1 MLKKVRI
8 PLILVFF
15 LIFLVSVSFLPHLFN
30 FNYNVKNNEI
40 DQPKYSASLE
50 GAENIVVTNLFRN
63 VTLSG
68 YGSTSFEDSL
78 SFTNFNNNPINSI
91 FVGIPL
97 SQSDELIFYKTTGE
111 DGNTLLTE
119 RSYMIV
125 KDYEMIAIY
134 FDSPLLPQQTKTIKF
149 FHQYKNLILYSQI
162 DKQYLIYNGFVFPV
176 LPYRAEGEIIA
187 HYYVPEGSEDID
199 GGWGYEMPIPSHYVS
214 YELAYLEIP
223 IGDLI
228 LIPYMENLNYSKQ
241 ITIQFSHQ
249 EYSNIQIK
257 ELNREIYFSP
267 WGIMRITDD
276 ITIENFGTIAFG
288 SVLLDIP
295 SNAKNVIASDDL
307 GELIFS
313 SKNKNEMK
321 ELTIGFS
328 ATRVVLIPNST
339 YNFKVEYDLPFED
352 YYSVNWDKGS
362 IQLDILLTK
371 FEYLGRDQ
379 TTTIIIDGCNAIN
392 YITNPPKSIEE
403 SRGTTILTYESDYIA
418 PFEIKL
424 IQFTFVIDFF
434 NLFLRP
440 IVFML
445 LISFIASIYVLF
457 VKSRKESRDK
467 SVLKKELF
475 PVNEIREF
483 CSLYEEKNALFLEI
497 RQAEENKRRKKIS
510 KNNYR
515 KILDK
520 NTSKIDEI
528 QRELKPFKKS
538 LTETNINFENI
549 IKKLDLL
556 EAEQTSVKD
565 SLNLLESRYKRGRLP
580 SRAAYL
586 KLSDDFKKRSKKI
599 ERNIDKLIQQLR
611 SYLL

>member
-8 PLILVFF
+8 VLILVFF
-15 LIFLVSVSFLPHLFN
+15 LVFLVNVLFLPHLFN

-40 DQPKYSASLE
+40 DQPKYSATLE
-50 GAENIVVTNLFRN
+50 GAENIVVTNLLRN

-68 YGSTSFEDSL
+68 YGFTSFEDSL
-78 SFTNFNNNPINSI
+78 SFTNYNNNPITSI

-97 SQSDELIFYKTTGE
+97 SHSDDLIFYKTTG
-111 DGNTLLTE
+111 DNGNTLLTE

-134 FDSPLLPQQTKTIKF
+134 FDTPLLPQQTKTIKF
-149 FHQYKNLILYSQI
+149 FHQYKNLISYTQI
-162 DKQYLIYNGFVFPV
+162 DKQYLIYKGLAFPI
-176 LPYRAEGEIIA
+176 LPYRAEGDIEA
-187 HYYVPEGSEDID
+187 DYYVPEGSEDID
-199 GGWGYEMPIPSHYVS
+199 GGWGFEVPSPEHYVS
-214 YELAYLEIP
+214 YQVGYLEEP
-223 IGDLI
+223 IEDLI
-228 LIPYMENLNYSKQ
+228 LTPYMENLNNSKL
-241 ITIQFSHQ
+241 ITITFSHQ

-257 ELNREIYFSP
+257 ELNREIYLSP

-276 ITIENFGTIAFG
+276 ITVENFGTISFG
-288 SVLLDIP
+288 HVLLDIP
-295 SNAKNVIASDDL
+295 SNAKNIIVSDDL
-307 GELIFS
+307 GKLLFS
-313 SKNKNEMK
+313 SKNKNGMK
-321 ELTIGFS
+321 ELTIAFS
-328 ATRVVLIPNST
+328 LTRVVLIPSST

-379 TTTIIIDGCNAIN
+379 TTTIIIDGCNTIN
-392 YITNPPKSIEE
+392 HITEPPKAIKE
-403 SRGTTILTYESDYIA
+403 SRGTIILTYESDYIA
-418 PFEIKL
+418 PFESKL
-424 IQFTFVIDFF
+424 IQFTFIIDFF
-434 NLFLRP
+434 NLLLRP
-440 IVFML
+440 IVFIL
-445 LISFIASIYVLF
+445 LISFIASIYVLI
-457 VKSRKESRDK
+457 VKSRKESSDIF
-467 SVLKKELF
+467 VLKKELI

-497 RQAEENKRRKKIS
+497 RQAKENERRKKIS

-528 QRELKPFKKS
+528 QRELNPFKKV
-538 LTETNINFENI
+538 LETNINFENI

-580 SRAAYL
+580 SKAAYL
-586 KLSDDFKKRSKKI
+586 KLSEDFKKRSKKI
-599 ERNIDKLIQQLR
+599 DRNIDKLIQQLR